1 MKKINILATISYII
15 YIYHTVSIPAHC
27 LYVAI
32 DMKNKMTEK
41 IERVP
46 FLIIIYLCINIYNL
60 VK

>member
-1 MKKINILATISYII
+1 MIDNELHIIHTVISI
-15 YIYHTVSIPAHC
+15 YVSIPALSVC
-27 LYVAI
+27 SY
-32 DMKNKMTEK
+32 MKNKMTEK